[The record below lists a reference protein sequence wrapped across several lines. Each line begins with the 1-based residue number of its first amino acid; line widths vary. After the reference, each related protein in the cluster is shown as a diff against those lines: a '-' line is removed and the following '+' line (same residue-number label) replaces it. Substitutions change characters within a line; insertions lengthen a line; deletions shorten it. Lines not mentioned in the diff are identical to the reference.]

1 MPHFQRTPGIQNQV
15 SNVKSKSNAF
25 AREPW
30 SSLFLATC
38 KTCLTMSESWPSIEI
53 NDTIRTRTRTAF
65 RFRSALWLCSTV
77 QPNKTKKWRKMR
89 KAQRVVIRFLMPF
102 GTCDLASCN
111 FCLRQKHHQ
120 SQTKIIYNDP
130 SITISI
136 QQYLSNINEASTEL
150 QPSMAPCYPSI
161 ELEKK
166 LRTTHHRSSL
176 LHPSRNLQVGFTM
189 DLPVDLVVLSGS
201 YLRIH
206 CYSFDSFDMAAM
218 ATCRRQGSESPWF
231 RCSVESEA
239 AF

>member
-30 SSLFLATC
+30 SFLFLATC

-89 KAQRVVIRFLMPF
+89 KAQRVVIRFLMSF

-111 FCLRQKHHQ
+111 FCLQQKHHQ
-120 SQTKIIYNDP
+120 SQTKIIYPTIIIGYLGSYMILDMKTKYPQLLWIIIIYPKAWSIDHHNNP
-130 SITISI
+130 TISKQHQRSITNGITT
-136 QQYLSNINEASTEL
+136 ING
-150 QPSMAPCYPSI
+150 
-161 ELEKK
+161 
-166 LRTTHHRSSL
+166 SL
-176 LHPSRNLQVGFTM
+176 LSINRARKIKNHPSSIIAIPIVTSKW
-189 DLPVDLVVLSGS
+189 DLPWI
-201 YLRIH
+201 YLWI
-206 CYSFDSFDMAAM
+206 
-218 ATCRRQGSESPWF
+218 
-231 RCSVESEA
+231 
-239 AF
+239 

>member
-30 SSLFLATC
+30 SFLFLATC

-89 KAQRVVIRFLMPF
+89 KAQRVVIRFLMSF

-111 FCLRQKHHQ
+111 FCLQQKHHQ
-120 SQTKIIYNDP
+120 SQTKIIYPTIIMGYLGSYMILDMKTKYPQLLWIIIIYIQKHDP
-130 SITISI
+130 SITIII
-136 QQYLSNINEASTEL
+136 QQYLSNINEASRTEL

-161 ELEKK
+161 ELEK

-176 LHPSRNLQVGFTM
+176 S
-189 DLPVDLVVLSGS
+189 LS
-201 YLRIH
+201 
-206 CYSFDSFDMAAM
+206 
-218 ATCRRQGSESPWF
+218 
-231 RCSVESEA
+231 
-239 AF
+239 